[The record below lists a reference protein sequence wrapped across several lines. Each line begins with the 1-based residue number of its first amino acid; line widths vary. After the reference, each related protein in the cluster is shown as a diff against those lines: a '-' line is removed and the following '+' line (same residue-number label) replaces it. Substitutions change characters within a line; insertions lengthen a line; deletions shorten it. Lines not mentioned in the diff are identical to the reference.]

1 MLRRGADGKLSK
13 AQARFDV
20 DALVYTLGEIHPDL
34 FSACR
39 QEDFFRA
46 VNKVKYEM
54 PDSVTA
60 LELFRR
66 AAPLVTLVGD
76 GHTMLR
82 FPYNDIFTET
92 YLRLP
97 LFVKGVH
104 FRTPHFCG
112 PLHRRADT
120 GGGRKCFQ

>member
-1 MLRRGADGKLSK
+1 M
-13 AQARFDV
+13 

-46 VNKVKYEM
+46 VNKVKDEM

-97 LFVKGVH
+97 LFVKVSTSEPRIFVDRCIDGLI
-104 FRTPHFCG
+104 P
-112 PLHRRADT
+112 A
-120 GGGRKCFQ
+120 GRKCFQ